1 MKRNNERKRGNPKT
15 SSLSLTEEYQLHT
28 LANGIRIAHK
38 QVPYTQIA
46 HCGIMLDIGS
56 RDELPHQ
63 QGLAHFW
70 EHMAFKGTEKRSSYH
85 IINRLENVGGELN
98 AYTTKEKICFHASVL
113 DDHFDKAMDL
123 LADITFHSIFP
134 EKQIERER
142 NVILEEMSMYLD
154 SPEDAIQDD
163 FDQLVFPDHAL
174 GNNILGTAETVN
186 SFGKEQLYQF
196 INDNIDTEQIVVSSV
211 SRLPFSKVIRVAE
224 KYLGDVPHRKTSRIR
239 KAPELYSPLQQQKE
253 RSMSQAQCA
262 MGQPAYALLDDRR
275 LPFFMLVNLLGGPG
289 MNSRFNLSLREKYGF
304 VYSIEGNYTPYL
316 DTGFMGIFFGTEQK
330 QLNKSISLIH
340 KELKRVREVPL
351 SVLQLHQT
359 KVQLM
364 GQLAMSEESNQ
375 SFMLTMGKSILDT
388 GKLDSLEEIFKEIRE
403 VDAGLMQ
410 DLANEMFDE
419 SQLSHL
425 TFVPEPDEDE

>member
-1 MKRNNERKRGNPKT
+1 MKRNYMRKLVNSEPP
-15 SSLSLTEEYQLHT
+15 SLITKEEYQLHT
-28 LANGIRIAHK
+28 LSNGIRIAHK

-56 RDELPHQ
+56 RDELSHQ

-70 EHMAFKGTEKRSSYH
+70 EHMAFKGTEKRTSFH

-113 DDHFDKAMDL
+113 DDHFDKALEL
-123 LADITFHSIFP
+123 LADITFHSVFP
-134 EKQIERER
+134 DKQIERER
-142 NVILEEMSMYLD
+142 NVILEEMSMYVD

-174 GNNILGTAETVN
+174 GNNILGTTETVN
-186 SFGKEQLYQF
+186 SFGKKELLDF
-196 INDNIDTEQIVVSSV
+196 INENIDTERIVVSSV

-224 KYLGDVPHRKTSRIR
+224 KYLGGIAHKTTSRVR
-239 KAPELYSPLQQQKE
+239 KAPGIYTPVQQQKE
-253 RSMSQAQCA
+253 RSISQAQCA
-262 MGQPAYALLDDRR
+262 MGQPAYALGDDRR
-275 LPFFMLVNLLGGPG
+275 LPFFMLVNLMGGPG

-330 QLNKSISLIH
+330 QLARSITLIN
-340 KELKRVREVPL
+340 KELKKVREVPL
-351 SVLQLHQT
+351 STIQLRQT

-364 GQLAMSEESNQ
+364 GQLAMSEESNM
-375 SFMLTMGKSILDT
+375 SFMLMMAKSLLDT
-388 GKLDSLEEIFKEIRE
+388 GRVDSLPEIFAEIESITSRQ
-403 VDAGLMQ
+403 LQ
-410 DLANEMFDE
+410 DIAQEMFNE
-419 SQLSHL
+419 QNFSYL
-425 TFVPEPDEDE
+425 TFIPES

>member
-1 MKRNNERKRGNPKT
+1 MKRNYMRKLVNTETPPLVTK
-15 SSLSLTEEYQLHT
+15 EEYQLHT
-28 LANGIRIAHK
+28 LSNGIRIAHK

-70 EHMAFKGTEKRSSYH
+70 EHMAFKGTERRSSFH

-123 LADITFHSIFP
+123 LADITFHSVFP
-134 EKQIERER
+134 DKQIERER
-142 NVILEEMSMYLD
+142 NVILEEMSMYVD

-174 GNNILGTAETVN
+174 GNNILGTPETVN
-186 SFGKEQLYQF
+186 SFGKKELLEF
-196 INDNIDTEQIVVSSV
+196 INENIDTERIVVASV
-211 SRLPFSKVIRVAE
+211 SRLPFSKVVRVAE
-224 KYLGDVPHRKTSRIR
+224 KYLGGIPHRTTTRIR
-239 KAPELYSPLQQQKE
+239 IAPGVYAPVSQEKE
-253 RSMSQAQCA
+253 RSISQAQCA
-262 MGQPAYALLDDRR
+262 MGQPAYALADDKR

-316 DTGFMGIFFGTEQK
+316 DTGFMGIFFGTEHK
-330 QLNKSISLIH
+330 QLAKSISLINR
-340 KELKRVREVPL
+340 ELKKIREVPL
-351 SVLQLHQT
+351 STIQLRQT

-364 GQLAMSEESNQ
+364 GQLAMSEESNM
-375 SFMLTMGKSILDT
+375 SFMLMMAKSLLDT
-388 GKLDSLEEIFKEIRE
+388 GKVDTLAEIFAEIEEITSKQLRDI
-403 VDAGLMQ
+403 AQ
-410 DLANEMFDE
+410 EMFNE
-419 SQLSHL
+419 QNFSYL
-425 TFVPEPDEDE
+425 TFLPE

>member
-1 MKRNNERKRGNPKT
+1 MKRANVQKQVNPKT
-15 SSLSLTEEYQLHT
+15 TTLLLTEEYQLHT

-56 RDELPHQ
+56 RDEQPHQ

-70 EHMAFKGTEKRSSYH
+70 EHMAFKGTEKRSSFH

-123 LADITFHSIFP
+123 LADITFHSVFP

-142 NVILEEMSMYLD
+142 NVILEEMSMYID

-163 FDQLVFPDHAL
+163 FDQLIFPDHAL
-174 GNNILGTAETVN
+174 GNNILGTSETVS
-186 SFGKEQLYQF
+186 SFGKKDLMEF
-196 INDNIDTEQIVVSSV
+196 INDNIDTERIVVSSV
-211 SRLPFSKVIRVAE
+211 SRLPFLKVIKVAE
-224 KYLGDVPHRKTSRIR
+224 KYLGGIPHRKTSRVR
-239 KAPELYSPLQQQKE
+239 QAPTAYAPLKEQKV
-253 RSMSQAQCA
+253 RSISQAQCA

-340 KELKRVREVPL
+340 KELKRIREVPL

-364 GQLAMSEESNQ
+364 GQLAMSEESNM
-375 SFMLTMGKSILDT
+375 SFMLMMAKSLLDT
-388 GKLDSLEEIFKEIRE
+388 GRVDSLPEIFTEIQQITAQQLQE
-403 VDAGLMQ
+403 IAQ
-410 DLANEMFDE
+410 EMFKE
-419 SQLSHL
+419 ENFSYL
-425 TFVPEPDEDE
+425 TFLPED